1 MDWRAYY
8 KEHTMTPEQAVGVIH
23 DGDRVVIRRQ
33 DSAEYG
39 QAVVALIGDDAT
51 IKTFRPEKGRIILH
65 PENPRL
71 KDIIVAPEECRVL
84 GLVVGCVH
92 KFVV

>member
-1 MDWRAYY
+1 MI
-8 KEHTMTPEQAVGVIH
+8 GIGIH

-33 DSAEYG
+33 GSAEYG
-39 QAVVALIGDDAT
+39 QAVVALIGDEAT

-71 KDIIVAPEECRVL
+71 KDIIVATGGVQSAWACC
-84 GLVVGCVH
+84 GLRTQICCMKNTKAEKG
-92 KFVV
+92 